1 MQRKDKTTNSR
12 YPIQGTGCKYGYIP
26 YFCNMNK
33 HGHAPRQFDSLSE
46 AMKAAGFSAPQ
57 HPLIALVNGVDHPIA
72 GVPPQHRH
80 VLNFYKISFRPHL
93 GGTLRYGQTYFD
105 FSEGGLFFA
114 APHQIVGNN
123 EQVGDRMAENHCINQ
138 QITLLMHP
146 DFLLNYPLAKTIK
159 RYHYFSYS
167 INEALH
173 LSDKEKE
180 IILSIFRNMED
191 ELNSRIDD
199 ISHDVI
205 ISQIELLLNY
215 AQRFYK
221 RQFITR
227 RPINDTVLQN
237 LDALLD
243 EYFDGQTSLTHGIPT
258 VQSLADR
265 LNFSPSYLSDMLRS
279 LTGQSTQQH
288 IHNKL
293 IEKAKEKLST
303 TGLSVSEIAYALGF
317 EHPQSFSKF
326 FRNKT
331 NQSPMAFRESFN

>member
-1 MQRKDKTTNSR
+1 
-12 YPIQGTGCKYGYIP
+12 
-26 YFCNMNK
+26 MNK
-33 HGHAPRQFDSLSE
+33 SEHGPKQFESLSE
-46 AMKAAGFSAPQ
+46 AMKILGFPAPQ
-57 HPLIALVNGVDHPIA
+57 HPLIALVNGVDKPLTEQ
-72 GVPPQHRH
+72 PPHHRH
-80 VLNFYKISFRPHL
+80 VLSFYKISFRPHL

-105 FSEGGLFFA
+105 FSEGGMFFA

-123 EQVGDRMAENHCINQ
+123 DQVGDGHLENQCVNQ
-138 QITLLMHP
+138 QITLLIHP

-180 IILSIFRNMED
+180 VVLSVFRNMED

-205 ISQIELLLNY
+205 ISQVELLLNY
-215 AQRFYK
+215 AHRFYK

-227 RPINDTVLQN
+227 KPVNDTVLQN
-237 LDALLD
+237 LEAILD
-243 EYFDGQTSLTHGIPT
+243 EYFDGQTSLNRGIPT

-279 LTGQSTQQH
+279 LTGQNTQQH

-303 TGLSVSEIAYALGF
+303 TGLSVSEIAYSLGF

-326 FRNKT
+326 FRNKI
-331 NQSPMAFRESFN
+331 NQSPIEFRERFN